1 MSQESV
7 GMEFEIEDSFRIK
20 IDQIIAKD
28 LQELFGDDGESS
40 ARVQRH
46 SSISPSKPEVKTA
59 LPLPLYEIMINM
71 PDIAVDNPYNR
82 LITAI
87 EMFEHGD
94 KEDTAIEVLKHG
106 DKQEIICSTEN
117 ISQQEP

>member
-1 MSQESV
+1 M
-7 GMEFEIEDSFRIK
+7 MEFEIEDSFRIK

-59 LPLPLYEIMINM
+59 LPLPLSEIMVNM

-82 LITAI
+82 LL
-87 EMFEHGD
+87 
-94 KEDTAIEVLKHG
+94 TAIEVLENG
-106 DKQEIICSTEN
+106 DKQEIICSAEN

>member
-1 MSQESV
+1 
-7 GMEFEIEDSFRIK
+7 MEFEIEDSFKMK

-28 LQELFGDDGESS
+28 DAERC
-40 ARVQRH
+40 APMHRH
-46 SSISPSKPEVKTA
+46 SSIISPGKSEAKTA

-87 EMFEHGD
+87 ELLED
-94 KEDTAIEVLKHG
+94 IEKE
-106 DKQEIICSTEN
+106 EIMCSAEN
-117 ISQQEP
+117 ISQQKPYDY